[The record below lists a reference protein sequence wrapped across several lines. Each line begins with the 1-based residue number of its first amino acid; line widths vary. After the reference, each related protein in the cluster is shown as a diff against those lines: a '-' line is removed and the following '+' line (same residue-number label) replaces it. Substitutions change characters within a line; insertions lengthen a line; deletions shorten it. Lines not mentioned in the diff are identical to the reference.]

1 MRLFGKKKPPFSKQ
15 LAITPPAPKPGR
27 HGIAIAATV
36 KNEADYIA
44 DWALFHRSVGVRHF
58 YIYDD
63 GSSDDS
69 IAILRGILGPDELT
83 VTPWVSRM
91 VDLSENKPLN
101 GQVIAYTHAALNFGA
116 NYRWMAFIDVDEF
129 LLPKTG
135 NTLEEA
141 LAEVDGFPNISL
153 PWHMF
158 ATSGHKTKP
167 KGSILRN
174 FTLRGREPITRKKN
188 AMNFKCI
195 VDPCEVT
202 EVSVHLFGTREF
214 GEKTSNDVGF
224 VADRRGRKRP
234 AFYSAKN
241 LQLNHYYSK
250 SEEELKAKL
259 ARGPASPGPRS
270 RYEERVLIAVQNI
283 EADQVEDLAMIAFLD
298 RNGIKLSGE

>member
-1 MRLFGKKKPPFSKQ
+1 MRLFGKKPPFSKQ
-15 LAITPPAPKPGR
+15 LAITPPVAKPGR
-27 HGIAIAATV
+27 HGVAIAATV

-44 DWALFHRSVGVRHF
+44 DWAIFHRAVGVRHF

-63 GSSDDS
+63 GSSDNG
-69 IAILRGILGPDELT
+69 IAILRDILGPDELT
-83 VTPWVSRM
+83 VIPWISRM
-91 VDLSENKPLN
+91 VDLREKKPLN
-101 GQVIAYTHAALNFGA
+101 GQVIAYTHATLNFGG

-129 LLPKTG
+129 LLPKAG
-135 NTLEEA
+135 NTIEEA
-141 LAEVDGFPNISL
+141 LAGVGDYPNVSL

-174 FTLRGREPITRKKN
+174 FTLRGRDPITRKKN

-195 VDPCEVT
+195 VNPCEVT
-202 EVSVHLFGTREF
+202 EVSVHLFGTRGF
-214 GEKTSNDVGF
+214 GELTSNDAGF
-224 VADRRGRKRP
+224 RATRRNRKRP
-234 AFYSAKN
+234 EFYSARN

-250 SEEELKAKL
+250 SEEELRAKL

-283 EADQVEDLAMIAFLD
+283 ESDQIEDRAMIEFID
-298 RNGIKLSGE
+298 RRGIKLSGE

>member
-1 MRLFGKKKPPFSKQ
+1 MRLFGKKPPFSKQ
-15 LAITPPAPKPGR
+15 LAITPPAVKPGR
-27 HGIAIAATV
+27 HGVAIAATV

-44 DWALFHRSVGVRHF
+44 DWAIFHRAVGVRHF

-63 GSSDDS
+63 GSSDNG

-83 VTPWVSRM
+83 VIPWISRM
-91 VDLSENKPLN
+91 VDLREKKPLN
-101 GQVIAYTHAALNFGA
+101 GQVIAYTHAILNFGG

-129 LLPKTG
+129 LLPKKGKTV
-135 NTLEEA
+135 EEA
-141 LAEVDGFPNISL
+141 LAGVGNFPNISL

-174 FTLRGREPITRKKN
+174 FTLRGRDPITRKKN

-214 GEKTSNDVGF
+214 GELTSNDAGF
-224 VADRRGRKRP
+224 RATRRNRKRP
-234 AFYSAKN
+234 EFYSAGN

-250 SEEELKAKL
+250 SEEELRAKL

-270 RYEERVLIAVQNI
+270 RYEERVLIAVENI
-283 EADQVEDLAMIAFLD
+283 ESDQIEDRAMIEFVD
-298 RNGIKLSGE
+298 RHGIALSGE